1 MQALQL
7 FIPGDYEDAF
17 VYMDQI
23 LAVGTDRSLLR
34 MNLSELLDD
43 TVPASVRRLAY
54 LWFERND
61 LLSSPGTQ
69 ALLSDQNVRQ
79 VVESSLASNADAFL
93 VEPKWTTSDDYE
105 RLLGGATVLD
115 LQIYAQRVFV
125 GTTQGMLH
133 ANLINDGYE
142 LHFAGVTKRT
152 DARCVGV
159 SIRYGAVA
167 ASCEDDGLLMS
178 FDEFGELEL
187 HSDDAL
193 EQVATVSQRSAW
205 LGYNIVNYRDSS
217 HAEGLRARYRTVPE
231 RNGRRRDVVLTDLEA
246 DDDLLGPM
254 TEEWDDH
261 VDFVFNAHSQFF
273 IHRVSGHFEVHR
285 RSWWRNRLGTV
296 QSAWSGELD
305 RPLSVVAAADSLAI
319 ETYDAVWLLGDES
332 IRKLYEGE
340 LIVLRSFPNS
350 VRYRNLIAIVDSDGM
365 YIISPFV
372 SKNVQD

>member
-261 VDFVFNAHSQFF
+261 VDFVFNAFAVLYPSRKWSF
-273 IHRVSGHFEVHR
+273 
-285 RSWWRNRLGTV
+285 RSPPPFL
-296 QSAWSGELD
+296 
-305 RPLSVVAAADSLAI
+305 VA
-319 ETYDAVWLLGDES
+319 EPLGDS
-332 IRKLYEGE
+332 AVGMVWRTGPSPFCRRGSRFFSNRD
-340 LIVLRSFPNS
+340 LRRRVALRRRIDSQAL
-350 VRYRNLIAIVDSDGM
+350 RGRVDSSS
-365 YIISPFV
+365 IIS
-372 SKNVQD
+372 K